1 MIDLLP
7 FSVVFA
13 TSVWV
18 LIDSRKIGIKKGTTT
33 GFFNMGPTGWFLA
46 CLLCWIAAFPV
57 YLLKRREHLLAVAAG
72 TEHGGGPGASRGG
85 ARSRAQSASD
95 DSDFVSQ
102 LDALTDQSTR
112 GLVTAD
118 EFRTQRLALAARV
131 LEQAP
136 QPDFISQL
144 GALADLSTQG
154 FLTDDEFQARKK
166 ELVRRMLEE
175 PSDDDSA
182 TASHSPMTLPQE

>member
-7 FSVVFA
+7 FSVVFG

-18 LIDSRKIGIKKGTTT
+18 LIDSKNIGIKKGTTK

-57 YLLKRREHLLAVAAG
+57 YLIKRREHLLAVASGKGHGDSPG
-72 TEHGGGPGASRGG
+72 TSGGG
-85 ARSRAQSASD
+85 AQNGTD
-95 DSDFVSQ
+95 DPDFVAQ
-102 LDALTDQSTR
+102 LDALTDQCTQ

-131 LEQAP
+131 LDLAP

-166 ELVRRMLEE
+166 ELVRRMLEQ
-175 PSDDDSA
+175 PSDDSA
-182 TASHSPMTLPQE
+182 TASHQRLTLPQA

>member
-7 FSVVFA
+7 FSVVFG

-18 LIDSRKIGIKKGTTT
+18 LIDSRNIGIKKGSTT
-33 GFFNMGPTGWFLA
+33 GFFNMGPTGWFVA

-57 YLLKRREHLLAVAAG
+57 YLIKRREHLLMVASG
-72 TEHGGGPGASRGG
+72 EQSDSIHGGTH
-85 ARSRAQSASD
+85 D
-95 DSDFVSQ
+95 TDFVSQ
-102 LDALTDQSTR
+102 LGTLTDQTER
-112 GLVTAD
+112 GALTAD
-118 EFRTQRLALAARV
+118 EFRTQRLALASRA

-136 QPDFISQL
+136 KGDFISKL

-154 FLTDDEFQARKK
+154 FFTDEEFQTRKK

-175 PSDDDSA
+175 PVNDNRAPSGQS
-182 TASHSPMTLPQE
+182 

>member
-7 FSVVFA
+7 FSVVFG

-18 LIDSRKIGIKKGTTT
+18 LIDSRNIGIRKGTTK

-57 YLLKRREHLLAVAAG
+57 YLIKRREHLLAVAAG
-72 TEHGGGPGASRGG
+72 KEHGGSPDASGGG
-85 ARSRAQSASD
+85 AQSGAD
-95 DSDFVSQ
+95 DPDFVAQ

-112 GLVTAD
+112 GLLTAD
-118 EFRTQRLALAARV
+118 EFRTQRLALASRV
-131 LEQAP
+131 LERAP

-166 ELVRRMLEE
+166 ELVHRMLELA
-175 PSDDDSA
+175 SDDDSA
-182 TASHSPMTLPQE
+182 TASDSRTTLPQE